1 MLAIMEVGCVYGLLD
16 PSLRIAHLAKLVQNC
31 KAVIVLV
38 DNHTKQQC
46 GQWTGT
52 DTVALNVG
60 DVFDCHVS
68 SAEIRATPDVTAL
81 ILHTSGATGQPKG
94 VMIKYSSLSNEVE
107 AAAKMYE
114 LDHDMVVLQQSS
126 FSFNM
131 SVYQILIA
139 LSQGDKLYRAFR
151 AMRGDPMPI
160 TEDIIEQNIT
170 HTCETPSEYAILL
183 RHGDKKKPRKSR

>member
-1 MLAIMEVGCVYGLLD
+1 MLAIMKVECVYELLN
-16 PSLRIAHLAKLVQNC
+16 PSLQIAHLTKLMQNC

-46 GQWTGT
+46 RQWTDT
-52 DTVALNVG
+52 DTVALNVK

-68 SAEIRATPDVTAL
+68 SAEICATSDMTAL
-81 ILHTSGATGQPKG
+81 ILHTSGAISQSKD
-94 VMIKYSSLSNEVE
+94 VMIKYLSLSNKVK

-139 LSQGDKLYRAFR
+139 LSQGGKLYRAFR
-151 AMRGDPMPI
+151 AMREDSMPI

-170 HTCETPSEYAILL
+170 HTCETPFEYAILL
-183 RHGDKKKPRKSR
+183 RHRDKKKPQKSR